1 MNFQELFKS
10 KRFWATVASIA
21 VIAFKD
27 KLPLTEEQIQQLVY
41 AIGAWV
47 VGESVRPVAVKVL
60 GAK

>member
-1 MNFQELFKS
+1 MDFQQLFKS

-47 VGESVRPVAVKVL
+47 VGESVRPVAAKML
-60 GAK
+60 GAR

>member
-10 KRFWATVASIA
+10 KRFWATAASLA
-21 VIAFKD
+21 VIVFKD

-41 AIGAWV
+41 ALGAWV